1 MPCASFSFPRALA
14 NIASRSISVRISFS
28 TALNC
33 GPMLEEV
40 EGSILSKASQSASFL
55 EMMKKRVARCRLY
68 LLLLCC
74 CRRCCCCCGTPLGFL
89 TPARVSSQAKVHR
102 LSRWSRACVVL
113 ALQPTAALPTDQLP
127 HRRNFPYRG
136 PSQSR
141 LGRWIPST

>member
-1 MPCASFSFPRALA
+1 MQLATGPTKTFALLLLCCC
-14 NIASRSISVRISFS
+14 RRCRCCCVTR
-28 TALNC
+28 L
-33 GPMLEEV
+33 M
-40 EGSILSKASQSASFL
+40 SKASQSASFS
-55 EMMKKRVARCRLY
+55 EMMKKKAAPSRLY

-74 CRRCCCCCGTPLGFL
+74 CRRCCCCCVTSLGFL